1 MAAHAAGLLLDVP
14 GDRMLVTLHQ
24 RRLRRLGDERM
35 LAQILVVGNL
45 LAGDLLGTERIALD
59 RVFIGEALGARKLV
73 HAAVRTGRIDVVFE
87 QDRAA
92 PLGLDERQRLVGI
105 GEGLG
110 THLLLGELQAV
121 DRLGIHRHEVVHLIA
136 AVDIQQLAGRAEA
149 VRGIDVA
156 AVRLVE
162 VEAPVALVI
171 IPVGFEV
178 VNIGAFGVEY
188 LAEQPVLSHV
198 ERRQLEEVIDTV
210 LEHHAV
216 ALCLLGSVD
225 QLPALVERH
234 GGWDFDGDMLAVLH
248 GINRHRDVQLPRG
261 ADVNQVDVIAP
272 AKFLPPLLPA
282 VRGSSREV
290 MSGEDLLRLVD
301 TLGVEVAER
310 HDLDP
315 VDVGEAFHG
324 ARAAHTQPDETY
336 AYDRDRVDRQPQNGM
351 LALGTGRD
359 VEYDHAVDDAVTLRG
374 RRAAPPAQH
383 GCRREQ

>member
-1 MAAHAAGLLLDVP
+1 M
-14 GDRMLVTLHQ
+14 
-24 RRLRRLGDERM
+24 
-35 LAQILVVGNL
+35 
-45 LAGDLLGTERIALD
+45 
-59 RVFIGEALGARKLV
+59 
-73 HAAVRTGRIDVVFE
+73 
-87 QDRAA
+87 
-92 PLGLDERQRLVGI
+92 
-105 GEGLG
+105 
-110 THLLLGELQAV
+110 
-121 DRLGIHRHEVVHLIA
+121 
-136 AVDIQQLAGRAEA
+136 
-149 VRGIDVA
+149 
-156 AVRLVE
+156 
-162 VEAPVALVI
+162 
-171 IPVGFEV
+171 
-178 VNIGAFGVEY
+178 NIGAFGVEY

-198 ERRQLEEVIDTV
+198 ERRQLEEVVDTV

-261 ADVNQVDVIAP
+261 ADVNQVDVIAQ

-282 VRGSSREV
+282 VRGGGREV

-315 VDVGEAFHG
+315 VNVGEAFHG
-324 ARAAHTQPDETY
+324 ARAAHTQPNETH

-351 LALGTGRD
+351 LALDTGRD